1 MKCKNYSYDYD
12 NDYDNEEGAEKI
24 PVIDYYDDP
33 ELDCDDDSD
42 DDLDF
47 GDIELKD
54 ENEDINDYDLEKAEE
69 FFIESS
75 HHPDIDVNMSNGPLF
90 DYINKNSHLPLLT
103 REEECELGKKIKHGT
118 PEERKKAID
127 TLIERNLR
135 LVVHI
140 SKRYKF
146 PKVDMEDLIQEGVI
160 GLMKAAEKFDYTR
173 KYKFGTYATY
183 WIRQAIIRKGAEQS
197 RSIRLPAH
205 MITKKNLVKK
215 TVNALKQEGNY
226 KPTYKE
232 IADRTSGSLSEHQV
246 KLVMEKTKDA
256 FSIEE
261 TTGDDNET
269 NLLDFLDFGQLTSVD
284 DMFEEEASSQF
295 LAKLVDQLSPREKTV
310 LTMRNGL
317 FGEKEMNVREL
328 SEVYG
333 ISRERIRQICKE
345 GINKLK
351 EIAKDCKP
359 Q

>member
-1 MKCKNYSYDYD
+1 MKYKNYDYD
-12 NDYDNEEGAEKI
+12 YDDEEGIEKI
-24 PVIDYYDDP
+24 HVLDFYDDP
-33 ELDCDDDSD
+33 ELDDDED
-42 DDLDF
+42 DEDLELD
-47 GDIELKD
+47 DITLKNDNEDVNDEELK
-54 ENEDINDYDLEKAEE
+54 KAEE
-69 FFIESS
+69 FFEKNALAS
-75 HHPDIDVNMSNGPLF
+75 DTDVNMSNGPLF

-103 REEECELGKKIKHGT
+103 REEEAELGKMVKYGS

-127 TLIERNLR
+127 TLVERNLR

-146 PKVDMEDLIQEGVI
+146 PKVDMDDLIQEGVI

-197 RSIRLPAH
+197 RNIRLPAH

-215 TVNALKQEGNY
+215 TVNTLKQEGNY

-232 IADRTSGSLSEHQV
+232 IADKTNGALSEHQV
-246 KLVMEKTKDA
+246 RLVMEKTKDA

-261 TTGDDNET
+261 TTGDDNDT
-269 NLLDFLDFGQLTSVD
+269 NLLDFLDFGQITSVD
-284 DMFEEEASSQF
+284 DMFEEEAASQL
-295 LAKLVDQLSPREKTV
+295 LAQMVDQLSPREKTV

-345 GINKLK
+345 GVNKLK
-351 EIAKDCKP
+351 EIAKDYKP
-359 Q
+359 H